1 MAVGC
6 LQHFAAVCALFLAA
20 ERGYSCAVDQRALI
34 PVKIAIDGTEA
45 RSETRVASGGPY
57 ALTLSS
63 VLPDHATEMHST
75 YLGHPSTPTRASHL
89 LLAPGVTESEAVERE
104 EDSIPVVV
112 ARRRCLYD
120 HLQQLQEFLIR
131 LGHLDP
137 EIPLD
142 EDVLSAMEL

>member
-1 MAVGC
+1 M
-6 LQHFAAVCALFLAA
+6 
-20 ERGYSCAVDQRALI
+20 DQRAVI
-34 PVKIAIDGTEA
+34 PIQIAIDGTQV
-45 RSETRVASGGPY
+45 RSETRVANGGPY

-63 VLPDHATEMHST
+63 VLPDHASELHST
-75 YLGHPSTPTRASHL
+75 YLGHPGAPTRVSHL
-89 LLAPGVTESEAVERE
+89 LLAPGLIESEAVERE

-120 HLQQLQEFLIR
+120 HLQQLQESLIR

-142 EDVLSAMEL
+142 EDALSAIEL